1 MIERIPGH
9 RDEHCLKR
17 VLILVMDGMGV
28 GEAPDAAV
36 YGDEGSC
43 TLGHLAKAVGGLDI
57 PHLGQLG
64 LGNIIDVEGV
74 PPEAKPQAAY
84 GKMQMRAAGKD
95 SISGHWE
102 MMGVTLGR
110 PFPVYPHGFPP
121 EVIEPFQERIGR
133 QVIGNKAASG
143 TEIIEE
149 LGGLHLQT
157 GAPIVYTSA
166 DSVFQIA
173 AHEEIIPVPELYRI
187 CEIARQIL
195 TGEHAVGRVIA
206 RPFIGTPGHFQRTS
220 RRHDISL
227 PPPAPTLLDRLHDA
241 GYQVVGVGKVYDVFA
256 GHGINL
262 AIPASGNP
270 EIARKALQAFQEMDR
285 GLVMA
290 TLVDFDTLYG
300 HRNDPA
306 GFAGA
311 LKEFDRFLPEI
322 RGALGAGDILVI
334 TADHGND
341 PTTPSTDH
349 SREDVPLLLAGPQVN
364 PGTVGTRLTMADLG
378 ATLASLFGV
387 DQGDGTPIPGIF
399 TEQQGGVGALHHA
412 RPGPDHQETGR
423 STPVS

>member
-9 RDEHCLKR
+9 RDECCLKR

-28 GEAPDAAV
+28 GETPDAAA

-43 TLGHLAKAVGGLDI
+43 TLGHLAAAVGGLNV

-64 LGNIIDVEGV
+64 LGNIIDVAGV
-74 PPEAKPQAAY
+74 PPVAGPQAAY
-84 GKMQMRAAGKD
+84 GKMRMRAAGKD
-95 SISGHWE
+95 TTSGHWE
-102 MMGVTLGR
+102 MMGVTLIR

-133 QVIGNKAASG
+133 KVIGNKAASG

-149 LGGLHLQT
+149 LGGLHMQT

-227 PPPAPTLLDRLHDA
+227 PPPAPTLLDRLNDA
-241 GYQVVGVGKVYDVFA
+241 GCQVAGVGKVYDVFA
-256 GHGINL
+256 GHGVNR
-262 AIPASGNP
+262 AIPASGNAD
-270 EIARKALQAFQEMDR
+270 ISLKALQAFREMDR
-285 GLVMA
+285 GLVFA

-300 HRNDPA
+300 HRNDPT
-306 GFAGA
+306 GYAGA
-311 LKEFDRFLPEI
+311 LKEFDDFLPEI
-322 RGALGAGDILVI
+322 LSSLETGDLLVI

-349 SREDVPLLLAGPQVN
+349 SREYVPLLLAGPQVN
-364 PGTVGTRLTMADLG
+364 PVAVGTRETMADLG
-378 ATLASLFGV
+378 ATLASLFGMQ
-387 DQGDGTPIPGIF
+387 QGDGTPI
-399 TEQQGGVGALHHA
+399 TGVF
-412 RPGPDHQETGR
+412 D
-423 STPVS
+423 